1 MELIKLPP
9 DAVEYR
15 KQGGSVPN
23 LLRSEGMNC
32 FSV

>member
-15 KQGGSVPN
+15 KQGGSVPS
-23 LLRSEGMNC
+23 LFRTCSE
-32 FSV
+32 VRE